1 MKKTVLFLLLMVAS
15 VGAFAQNRDW
25 AIGGKIGEPS
35 GLSLRN
41 YLRNDKNAIEINF
54 GVYGGIWGVR
64 DSYKTG
70 AFNGSGIAVSG
81 LYLWHNEMG
90 SSRFKNYYGFGG
102 QITSRKYFVDDT
114 FNGIP
119 YKKEIP
125 ATGLGGVG
133 SAGLEYFSPD
143 SPLSIFMEVGA
154 YVELVPSVFY
164 FHPQAGIGARLN
176 F

>member
-1 MKKTVLFLLLMVAS
+1 MKKSVLFLLLMVAS

-54 GVYGGIWGVR
+54 GVYGGIWGVK
-64 DSYKTG
+64 DSYKDG

-102 QITSRKYFVDDT
+102 QITSRKYFVDDWT
-114 FNGIP
+114 
-119 YKKEIP
+119 K
-125 ATGLGGVG
+125 
-133 SAGLEYFSPD
+133 
-143 SPLSIFMEVGA
+143 
-154 YVELVPSVFY
+154 
-164 FHPQAGIGARLN
+164 
-176 F
+176 